1 LKQQEKV
8 MVANLKLVA
17 NSTWHEE
24 SKATLDSVA
33 NKNNKNIDELSL
45 NTASI
50 FNAADE
56 TTPSY
61 RMLAI
66 VVAAHLVILA
76 AILTSKPDVA
86 VISKVITPM
95 TVSLV
100 NTPSADEQLLKPEVI
115 PQQPEVIE
123 IPKKQE
129 QKVKQTRE
137 NTQQPAKE
145 LATTKP
151 EVNVPVEQPVMA
163 EAAVSENPIK
173 AEQPA
178 QVVEASA
185 KIEAVAEPAIEPPR
199 FGAAYLNN
207 PAPTYPPVSRR
218 FGEQGRVLL
227 RVLVSENGLAQSV
240 QLDSSSGFE
249 KLDRAAIE
257 AVKKWSFIP
266 AKRSNQ
272 PVSAY
277 VLVPVKFSLSS

>member
-1 LKQQEKV
+1 

-24 SKATLDSVA
+24 KQVTLDSVA
-33 NKNNKNIDELSL
+33 NKNIDQLL
-45 NTASI
+45 LKPDFI
-50 FNAADE
+50 LNAADE
-56 TTPSY
+56 TAPSY
-61 RMLAI
+61 KMLTI
-66 VVAAHLVILA
+66 VTAAHLVILA
-76 AILTSKPDVA
+76 AILSARQDVP
-86 VISKVITPM
+86 VINKVMTPM

-100 NTPSADEQLLKPEVI
+100 NMPSSDEPQLKPETI
-115 PQQPEVIE
+115 PQQPQVIE
-123 IPKKQE
+123 VPKKQQQ
-129 QKVKQTRE
+129 QKVKQIQEKTE
-137 NTQQPAKE
+137 LPAKE

-151 EVNVPVEQPVMA
+151 VVNTPVEQPVMT

-173 AEQPA
+173 AEQPE
-178 QVVEASA
+178 QTVEVPA

-207 PAPTYPPVSRR
+207 PPPAYPSVSRR
-218 FGEQGRVLL
+218 SGEQGRVLL
-227 RVLVSENGLAQSV
+227 RVLVSENGLAESV
-240 QLDSSSGFE
+240 QLDSSSGYE

-257 AVKKWSFIP
+257 AVKKWSFVP

>member
-1 LKQQEKV
+1 

-24 SKATLDSVA
+24 SKETLDSVA
-33 NKNNKNIDELSL
+33 NKNIDELL
-45 NTASI
+45 IKPA
-50 FNAADE
+50 FNE
-56 TTPSY
+56 TGETIPSY
-61 RMLAI
+61 KMLAI
-66 VVAAHLVILA
+66 VVTAHLVILA

-173 AEQPA
+173 AEQP
-178 QVVEASA
+178 VHVTEAPA
-185 KIEAVAEPAIEPPR
+185 KVDAVAEPAVEPPR

>member
-1 LKQQEKV
+1 

-17 NSTWHEE
+17 DSTWHEE

-45 NTASI
+45 NSASI

-56 TTPSY
+56 TVPSY

-76 AILTSKPDVA
+76 GILTSRPDVP

-100 NTPSADEQLLKPEVI
+100 NMPSSDEPQLKPETI
-115 PQQPEVIE
+115 PQQPEVQE

-129 QKVKQTRE
+129 QQKVKQIQE
-137 NTQQPAKE
+137 KAELPVKE
-145 LATTKP
+145 LVTTKAV
-151 EVNVPVEQPVMA
+151 VNTPVETPVMA
-163 EAAVSENPIK
+163 EAAASENPIQ
-173 AEQPA
+173 AEQPV
-178 QVVEASA
+178 QVAEAPA
-185 KIEAVAEPAIEPPR
+185 KIAAVAEPAIEPPR

-227 RVLVSENGLAQSV
+227 RVLVSENGLAENV
-240 QLDSSSGFE
+240 QLDSSSGYE

-257 AVKKWSFIP
+257 AVKKWSFVP

>member
-1 LKQQEKV
+1 

-24 SKATLDSVA
+24 KKVTLDSVA
-33 NKNNKNIDELSL
+33 NKNIDELL
-45 NTASI
+45 LKHDFI
-50 FNAADE
+50 LNAADE
-56 TTPSY
+56 TAPSY
-61 RMLAI
+61 KMLTI
-66 VVAAHLVILA
+66 VTAAHLVILA
-76 AILTSKPDVA
+76 AILSARQDVP
-86 VISKVITPM
+86 VINKVMTPM

-100 NTPSADEQLLKPEVI
+100 NMPSSDEPQLKPETI
-115 PQQPEVIE
+115 PQQPKVIE
-123 IPKKQE
+123 VPKKQQQ
-129 QKVKQTRE
+129 QKVKQIQEKTE
-137 NTQQPAKE
+137 LPAKE

-151 EVNVPVEQPVMA
+151 VVNTPVEQPVMT

-173 AEQPA
+173 AEQPV
-178 QVVEASA
+178 QPVEALA

-207 PAPTYPPVSRR
+207 PPPAYPSVSRR
-218 FGEQGRVLL
+218 SGEQGRVLL
-227 RVLVSENGLAQSV
+227 RVLVSENGLAESV
-240 QLDSSSGFE
+240 QLDSSSGYE

-257 AVKKWSFIP
+257 AVKKWSFVP

>member
-1 LKQQEKV
+1 

-24 SKATLDSVA
+24 SKVTLDSVA
-33 NKNNKNIDELSL
+33 NKNIDELL
-45 NTASI
+45 IKPA
-50 FNAADE
+50 FNETGE

-61 RMLAI
+61 KMLAMVI
-66 VVAAHLVILA
+66 AAHLIILA
-76 AILTSKPDVA
+76 GILTSRPDVP

-100 NTPSADEQLLKPEVI
+100 NMPSSDESQVKPETI
-115 PQQPEVIE
+115 AQQPEVID
-123 IPKKQE
+123 IPKRQE

-137 NTQQPAKE
+137 KTELPAKE

-151 EVNVPVEQPVMA
+151 VVNVPVEQPVMV
-163 EAAVSENPIK
+163 EAAVTENPTK

-178 QVVEASA
+178 QVAEAPA

-272 PVSAY
+272 AVSAY

>member
-1 LKQQEKV
+1 
-8 MVANLKLVA
+8 
-17 NSTWHEE
+17 
-24 SKATLDSVA
+24 
-33 NKNNKNIDELSL
+33 
-45 NTASI
+45 
-50 FNAADE
+50 
-56 TTPSY
+56 
-61 RMLAI
+61 
-66 VVAAHLVILA
+66 
-76 AILTSKPDVA
+76 
-86 VISKVITPM
+86 M

-100 NTPSADEQLLKPEVI
+100 NTPSADEQQLKPEII

-137 NTQQPAKE
+137 NTEQPAKE

-178 QVVEASA
+178 QVVEAPA
-185 KIEAVAEPAIEPPR
+185 KVDAVAEPAVEPPR

>member
-1 LKQQEKV
+1 
-8 MVANLKLVA
+8 
-17 NSTWHEE
+17 
-24 SKATLDSVA
+24 
-33 NKNNKNIDELSL
+33 
-45 NTASI
+45 
-50 FNAADE
+50 
-56 TTPSY
+56 
-61 RMLAI
+61 MLAI
-66 VVAAHLVILA
+66 VITAHLVILA
-76 AILTSKPDVA
+76 AILTSRPDVA

-115 PQQPEVIE
+115 PQQPEVID

-137 NTQQPAKE
+137 NTEQPAKE
-145 LATTKP
+145 LATTKH

-173 AEQPA
+173 AEQP
-178 QVVEASA
+178 VHVTEAPVKA
-185 KIEAVAEPAIEPPR
+185 DAVTEPAVEPPR